1 MPRKPAGKKPGRSAP
16 SGARDMADRAYDPAL
31 APAPPPRA
39 EFAVTTVR
47 LRADQWHTLREL
59 ALKRAVAMGGK
70 PDASQILREIIDDW
84 IQRQRAG

>member
-1 MPRKPAGKKPGRSAP
+1 MPRKPTGKKPARPAP
-16 SGARDMADRAYDPAL
+16 SAARDMADRAYES
-31 APAPPPRA
+31 APPPRA

-47 LRADQWHTLREL
+47 LRADQWKTLREL

-84 IQRQRAG
+84 MQRQRPG